1 MKVGILTWYFG
12 ANYGAKAQ
20 AYALQQTI
28 LKLGYEV
35 CMINYKPEVYKKV
48 NIGTNL
54 NVEHAKRH
62 PLLYYKC
69 IRRVKKLWHFNKK
82 YNETCCVKAGTDIDD
97 LNLDYIVFGSD
108 AIFNVEHVLFRDIY
122 MGVGIEKTKK
132 ISYAPSCE
140 DLNPNYRLNEQC
152 VESLKQF
159 KSISVRDEHT
169 QELILKNVNRKAIR
183 VLDPTLLYDFR
194 NITTEWDEENYILI
208 YTFSAWNQYRQQLK
222 EFAKSKGLRIVAVGR
237 YCDWADKCYVSASF
251 EEWICSFRKAS
262 YVFTDSFHGTV
273 FSIKNSKEIILCS
286 RIDKR
291 DKIQSL
297 LNDAGIHRGFYS
309 GKNLIEDYL
318 IDEPI
323 DYSMVNKNINK
334 YVTESIDFLKKSLN

>member
-1 MKVGILTWYFG
+1 
-12 ANYGAKAQ
+12 
-20 AYALQQTI
+20 
-28 LKLGYEV
+28 
-35 CMINYKPEVYKKV
+35 MINYKPEVYKKV

-152 VESLKQF
+152 IESLKQF

-183 VLDPTLLYDFR
+183 VLDPTLLYDFTR
-194 NITTEWDEENYILI
+194 MMTTSDYGLAATFSSWYSIFLIICTANLSYSHSRGKIDFQNNFVKYVGATHTLAVKHMLVLLHHNSLQNTMLI
-208 YTFSAWNQYRQQLK
+208 YQLSLYFS
-222 EFAKSKGLRIVAVGR
+222 S
-237 YCDWADKCYVSASF
+237 SF
-251 EEWICSFRKAS
+251 LFI
-262 YVFTDSFHGTV
+262 
-273 FSIKNSKEIILCS
+273 
-286 RIDKR
+286 
-291 DKIQSL
+291 
-297 LNDAGIHRGFYS
+297 
-309 GKNLIEDYL
+309 
-318 IDEPI
+318 
-323 DYSMVNKNINK
+323 
-334 YVTESIDFLKKSLN
+334 